1 MAVEEGVNGSESF
14 TYDGNSAVIFAS
26 QEIPAA
32 KSVQYEFRV
41 VGRAGDG
48 KTGSWVF
55 VGACRRETG
64 GHLQNVPVFGLDIIK
79 QINLSLATLGWSVS
93 VSLNTSTDKIEV
105 VACGGNYS
113 IRWRIDGYVR
123 TVGDP

>member
-1 MAVEEGVNGSESF
+1 MSVEEGASGSEFF
-14 TYDGNSAVIFAS
+14 TYDGNSTVGFSS

-32 KSVQYEFRV
+32 KSVQYEFRLI
-41 VGRAGDG
+41 GRAADG

-55 VGACRRETG
+55 VGACRRESG
-64 GHLQNVPVFGLDIIK
+64 GHLQNVPVFGVDIIK
-79 QINLSLATLGWSVS
+79 QINLSLATLGWSAS

-105 VACGGNYS
+105 VVCGGNYS
-113 IRWRIDGYVR
+113 IRWRIDGYIR